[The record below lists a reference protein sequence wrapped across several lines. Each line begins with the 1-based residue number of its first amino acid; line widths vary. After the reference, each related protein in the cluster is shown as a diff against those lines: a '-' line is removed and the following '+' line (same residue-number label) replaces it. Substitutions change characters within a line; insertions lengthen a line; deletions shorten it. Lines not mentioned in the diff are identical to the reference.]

1 MSKRI
6 SIDDNFI
13 VTTKS
18 NSDGTLVFC
27 EGGYDERWYGVGDT
41 VEMPWEEL
49 KDIRKYK
56 RSFFENNWIILES
69 NEEYTAAQMY
79 ETLGVSQ
86 YYPADESL
94 KSVDDVLSMKPN
106 EIAKFLKDK
115 NEGYKETLYT
125 YAKRLVEEG
134 DKRLDSTAKRTAIEK
149 AVGMS
154 FDEV

>member
-13 VTTKS
+13 VETKS
-18 NSDGTLVFC
+18 NFDGTLVFC

-56 RSFFENNWIILES
+56 RSFFENNWIILEG

-79 ETLGVSQ
+79 EALGVSQ
-86 YYPADESL
+86 YYPVDESL

-149 AVGMS
+149 AVGMN

>member
-13 VTTKS
+13 VETKS
-18 NSDGTLVFC
+18 NFDGTLVFC

-56 RSFFENNWIILES
+56 RSFFENNWIILEG

-79 ETLGVSQ
+79 EALGVSQ
-86 YYPADESL
+86 YYPVDESL
-94 KSVDDVLSMKPN
+94 KSVDDVLSMKTN

-149 AVGMS
+149 AVGMN

>member
-13 VTTKS
+13 VETKS
-18 NSDGTLVFC
+18 NFDGTLVFC

-79 ETLGVSQ
+79 EALGVSQ
-86 YYPADESL
+86 YYPVDESL

>member
-13 VTTKS
+13 VETKS
-18 NSDGTLVFC
+18 NFDGTLVFC

-56 RSFFENNWIILES
+56 RSFFENNWIILEG

-79 ETLGVSQ
+79 EALGVSQ
-86 YYPADESL
+86 YYPVDESL

>member
-6 SIDDNFI
+6 TIDDNFI

-18 NSDGTLVFC
+18 NFDGTLTFYG
-27 EGGYDERWYGVGDT
+27 GGYDERWYNVGDT

-49 KDIRKYK
+49 KDLRKYK
-56 RSFFENNWIILES
+56 RSFFENNWIILED

-79 ETLGVSQ
+79 EALGVSQ
-86 YYPADESL
+86 YYPVDESL
-94 KSVDDVLSMKPN
+94 KSVDDVLSLKPN